1 MSKAA
6 TADDAGAE
14 APKKSR
20 KMLVIIIIV
29 LVLVIVAAA
38 AAFFM
43 MGSAHPEEGE
53 GDDEHAEETMSEE
66 ELDARDKAAKKA
78 RLKKKKEAEAKG
90 LPPVFVELEPF
101 TVNLQ
106 PELATDQYLQVK
118 ASLKMEDQAAADS
131 LKAYMPEIRHHALM
145 LLSGKKASELSNT
158 EGRETLALEFKN
170 SVNTIVGEVPTNR
183 KGEPEEPIG
192 PVEAVL
198 FTSFIVQ

>member
-14 APKKSR
+14 APKKSK
-20 KMLVIIIIV
+20 KMLIIIIAV
-29 LVLVIVAAA
+29 LVLVIVGGA

-43 MGSAHPEEGE
+43 MGSAHPEEGDE
-53 GDDEHAEETMSEE
+53 EHAEESMSEE
-66 ELDARDKAAKKA
+66 ELDAKDKAAKKA
-78 RLKKKKEAEAKG
+78 KLKKKKEAEAKG

-106 PELATDQYLQVK
+106 AESAADQYLQIK

-158 EGRETLALEFKN
+158 EGREALALEFKN

>member
-14 APKKSR
+14 APKKSK
-20 KMLVIIIIV
+20 KMLIIIIAAV
-29 LVLVIVAAA
+29 VLVIVGGA

-43 MGSAHPEEGE
+43 MGSAHPEEGDE
-53 GDDEHAEETMSEE
+53 EHAEESMSEE
-66 ELDARDKAAKKA
+66 ELDAKDKAAKKA
-78 RLKKKKEAEAKG
+78 KLKKKKEAEAKG

-106 PELATDQYLQVK
+106 AESASDQYLQVK
-118 ASLKMEDQAAADS
+118 ASLKMEDQATADS

-158 EGRETLALEFKN
+158 EGREALALEFKN
-170 SVNTIVGEVPTNR
+170 AVNTIVGEVPTNR

>member
-14 APKKSR
+14 APKKSK
-20 KMLVIIIIV
+20 KMLIIIIAVLALVIIGG
-29 LVLVIVAAA
+29 A

-43 MGSAHPEEGE
+43 MSSAHPEEGE
-53 GDDEHAEETMSEE
+53 DDEHAEETMSEE
-66 ELDARDKAAKKA
+66 ELDAKDKAAKKA
-78 RLKKKKEAEAKG
+78 KLKKKKEAEAKG

-106 PELATDQYLQVK
+106 PETATDQYLQVK

-131 LKAYMPEIRHHALM
+131 MKAYMPEVRHHALM
-145 LLSGKKASELSNT
+145 LLSGKKASELSNNA
-158 EGRETLALEFKN
+158 GREALALEFKN
-170 SVNTIVGEVPTNR
+170 AVNKIVGEVPTNR
-183 KGEPEEPIG
+183 KGEPEDPIG

>member
-14 APKKSR
+14 APKKSK
-20 KMLVIIIIV
+20 KMLIIV
-29 LVLVIVAAA
+29 IAILLLVIVGGA

-43 MGSAHPEEGE
+43 MAGAHPDEE
-53 GDDEHAEETMSEE
+53 DDEYAEETMSDE
-66 ELDARDKAAKKA
+66 ELDARDKADKKA
-78 RLKKKKEAEAKG
+78 RLKKKKEAEAKN

-106 PELATDQYLQVK
+106 AESATDQYLQVK
-118 ASLKMEDQAAADS
+118 ASLKMEDQGTADN
-131 LKAYMPEIRHHALM
+131 LKVYMPEIRHHALM

-158 EGRETLALEFKN
+158 PGRETLALEFKN
-170 SVNTIVGEVPTNR
+170 SVNSIVGEVPTNR